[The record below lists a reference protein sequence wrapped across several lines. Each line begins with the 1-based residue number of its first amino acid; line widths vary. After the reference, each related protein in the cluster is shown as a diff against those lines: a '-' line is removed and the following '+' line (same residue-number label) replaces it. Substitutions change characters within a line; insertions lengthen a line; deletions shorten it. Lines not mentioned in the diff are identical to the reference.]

1 MRTEM
6 RALLALMMLAA
17 WPLAETRADDPD
29 RWQLGQ
35 VIIGQSPVRAQG
47 GPWRIDGRLHVEG
60 SRVIESTGGDWR
72 LRALVLPRRA
82 GEPQDP
88 PDTDRI
94 FHDRFSASAQ
104 PQRSRG

>member
-94 FHDRFSASAQ
+94 FHDRFSTGTQ